1 MEGTTA
7 KQLEKKSKQKQR
19 EMDSVLS
26 SGMVSLGMH
35 AN

>member
-19 EMDSVLS
+19 EMDSVLGKLRYACKLIS
-26 SGMVSLGMH
+26 
-35 AN
+35 